1 MNTHRRLFALLTMII
16 LLGLG
21 VTACGVGDNSNSGN
35 TLGENT
41 NPTPFSTPSAS
52 TTGTAPGSCPA
63 SAGLPANTNV
73 HSTAVASGSQLSI
86 EAGDFFFS
94 PTCITSVPGGTV
106 TLIVHNAGVTLHN
119 VSIPS
124 LHIDMDMAPGQTI
137 SVHLKLGK
145 TPLVY
150 FCKYHVGAGMLGA
163 LLPSGSGS

>member
-1 MNTHRRLFALLTMII
+1 MNTHRRLLALLTMII

-35 TLGENT
+35 T

-52 TTGTAPGSCPA
+52 TTGTATGSCPA
-63 SAGLPANTNV
+63 SADLPANANV
-73 HSTAVASGSQLSI
+73 HSTTVASGSQLSI

-94 PTCITSVPGGTV
+94 PTCITSVPGGIV

-124 LHIDMDMAPGQTI
+124 LHIDMDMASGQTI
-137 SVHLKLGK
+137 TMKVKMGSA
-145 TPLVY
+145 PLVY
-150 FCKYHVGAGMLGA
+150 FCKYHRGAGMLGA
-163 LLPSGSGS
+163 LLPRGSGG